1 MNPRGEDHRRSRVLA
16 TFLSWSNLFWKLQI
30 VGWLVFLVVSLPLKH
45 FVFDDAS
52 ETVAFMIYRDGPAF
66 LLTLAFRYAYASIY
80 PARLPFGL
88 LAFIVAGVSL
98 VGGLVLTFW
107 TTIVYRL
114 LGLPGFNVLDELSTY
129 RVLYLCTSICLCWS
143 LLYFGIRLLLD
154 SADNDVRLA
163 RAETQWRDAE
173 LKMLRAQM
181 NPHFLFNALT
191 AIRTEMGHRAPDLSE
206 LVQSLADYLKFSLV
220 HGNDPTIPVGMEFDA
235 MLDYLMVEK
244 ARYRDDFEF
253 ECLIDESLRQVPVP
267 GVLLQPLI
275 ENAIKYGRQTSGR
288 PLRVKLRVSSPE
300 SDALEIKVANSGRWV
315 EPGGN
320 SDSTL
325 VGHQNLRSRLAL
337 LYPQNHVLDVQP
349 GKGIV
354 TVTVRIPISA

>member
-1 MNPRGEDHRRSRVLA
+1 MNPRGEDHSRFRAPA
-16 TFLSWSNLFWKLQI
+16 TFFSRSNLFWKLQI
-30 VGWLVFLVVSLPLKH
+30 VGWAVFLVVSLPLKR

-52 ETVAFMIYRDGPAF
+52 ESVAFMTYRDGPAF
-66 LLTLAFRYAYASIY
+66 LLTLVFRYAYATIY
-80 PARLPFGL
+80 PARLPFSL
-88 LAFIVAGVSL
+88 LSVAVAGLSL

-114 LGLPGFNVLDELSTY
+114 LGLPGFDVLDELSIY

-154 SADNDVRLA
+154 SAENDVRLA

-191 AIRTEMGHRAPDLSE
+191 AIRTETGQRAPDLSA
-206 LVQSLADYLKFSLV
+206 LVQALADYLKFSLV
-220 HGNDPTIPVGMEFDA
+220 HSNDPTIPVGKEFDA
-235 MLDYLMVEK
+235 MVDYLTVEK
-244 ARYRDDFEF
+244 ARYRDDFEYDCF
-253 ECLIDESLRQVPVP
+253 IDDSLRQVPVP

-275 ENAIKYGRQTSGR
+275 ENAIKYGRKTSTP
-288 PLRVKLRVSSPE
+288 PLRVELRVSS
-300 SDALEIKVANSGRWV
+300 SRADTLEIEVVNSGRWV
-315 EPGGN
+315 EAGGN
-320 SDSTL
+320 SNSTL

-337 LYPQNHVLDVQP
+337 LYPQNHVLEVQR
-349 GKGIV
+349 GASV
-354 TVTVRIPISA
+354 VTVRVSIPISS